1 MTVVVASVTTLFRAA
16 GCASPG
22 ACRGSRPPC
31 DYIDQRYQVSGY
43 KQPPLQKM
51 GPAVASL
58 PSSISLST
66 TSQAVLAHAATQ
78 VGTEDHHDD

>member
-1 MTVVVASVTTLFRAA
+1 
-16 GCASPG
+16 
-22 ACRGSRPPC
+22 
-31 DYIDQRYQVSGY
+31 
-43 KQPPLQKM
+43 M

-78 VGTEDHHDD
+78 LGTEDHHDD